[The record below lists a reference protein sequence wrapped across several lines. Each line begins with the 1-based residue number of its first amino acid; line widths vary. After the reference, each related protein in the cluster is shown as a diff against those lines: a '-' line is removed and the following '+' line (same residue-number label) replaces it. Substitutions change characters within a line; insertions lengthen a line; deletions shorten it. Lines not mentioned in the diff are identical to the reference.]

1 MKRHL
6 STSSPSSRVRA
17 LTIALIVGAL
27 GLTAAAVA
35 ADGPKAPLRRLPTPA
50 KANPSARAAIRDS
63 MARHGNTMSSLMKA
77 VVLLDRTTISTLALR
92 IADEEVVA
100 RTEGGATEKLRAQLP
115 KAFLD
120 EQDHLRN
127 SARELAKAVSQFE
140 TDTELADRFAT
151 LARTCVTCHSV
162 YLGWTSDSAP

>member
-6 STSSPSSRVRA
+6 VRSFRRPSLGV
-17 LTIALIVGAL
+17 ALIIGAL
-27 GLTAAAVA
+27 GLTAVALAAE
-35 ADGPKAPLRRLPTPA
+35 KAPLRRLPAPE
-50 KANPSARAAIRDS
+50 KANPTARAAIRDR
-63 MARHGNTMSSLMKA
+63 MARHGNTMTNLMKA
-77 VVLLDRTTISTLALR
+77 VVLLDRPTISTLALR

-120 EQDHLRN
+120 EQDQLRN
-127 SARELAKAVSQFE
+127 TARALAVAVTQLE
-140 TDTELADRFAT
+140 ADTDLADRFGA

-162 YLGWTSDSAP
+162 YLGWRSDPAP